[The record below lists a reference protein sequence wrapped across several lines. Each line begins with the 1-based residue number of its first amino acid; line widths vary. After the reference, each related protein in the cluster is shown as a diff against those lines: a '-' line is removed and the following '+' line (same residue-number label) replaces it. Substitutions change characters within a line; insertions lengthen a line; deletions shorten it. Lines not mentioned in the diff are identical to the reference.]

1 MALFLK
7 YLKQKRWLFAVGAAF
22 ALVFSVSFFLY
33 RLPVEAVMY
42 PTLLCTVIGLVILI
56 FDFQRV
62 KGQHKELARIKSIT
76 DAIAAVLPGDESI
89 QNEDYRE
96 IIRLLCEEHTQYQT
110 ATNRQYADM
119 TDYYTVWAH
128 QIKTPI
134 AAMRLTLQNEDS
146 ALSRKLTSDL
156 FRIEQYVE
164 MVLTFLRLDAESTDY
179 VFKEYDL
186 DSIVKSAVRK
196 FSSEFIDRKLRL
208 IYEPL
213 NASVITDEKWL
224 SFVIEQILSN
234 ALKYTPSGSI
244 TISLV
249 GEKTLRI
256 QDTGIGIDP
265 SDLPRIFE
273 NGYTGFN
280 GRTDR
285 KASGIGLYLCR
296 RVCNDLGHTITA
308 SSIADVGT
316 TIDIDLTQTKVEME

>member
-1 MALFLK
+1 MDLFLK
-7 YLKQKRWLFAVGAAF
+7 YLKQKLWLFVVGGT
-22 ALVFSVSFFLY
+22 FSLIFTVSFFLY
-33 RLPVEAVMY
+33 HLPVEAVIY
-42 PTLLCTVIGLVILI
+42 PTLLCAFIGLFILI

-110 ATNRQYADM
+110 ATNRKYADM

-134 AAMRLTLQNEDS
+134 AAMRLTLQNEDTP
-146 ALSRKLTSDL
+146 LTRKLTNDL
-156 FRIEQYVE
+156 YRIEQYVE
-164 MVLTFLRLDAESTDY
+164 MVLTFLRLNSDSTDY

-186 DSIVKSAVRK
+186 DNIVKSAVKR
-196 FSSEFIDRKLRL
+196 FSSEFIGRKLRL
-208 IYEPL
+208 IYDPL
-213 NASVITDEKWL
+213 NTSVITDEKWL
-224 SFVIEQILSN
+224 SFVIEQVLSN

-256 QDTGIGIDP
+256 EDTGIGIAP

-280 GRTDR
+280 GRTDK

-296 RVCNDLGHTITA
+296 RVCNNLGHTITA
-308 SSIADVGT
+308 NSTVDVGT
-316 TIDIDLTQTKVEME
+316 AIDIDLTQTKLEME